1 MGRWVIDDERASVR
15 ISVRPGPPGLALT
28 VRGITGT
35 FDITIGDDDRPDLHH
50 PITGPFALAVADLDV
65 GPAPVTRL
73 ARTLLRQGDDEV
85 GVEGAIRDTE
95 RTKGHGD
102 DAFRFVIDV
111 TVRGRTD
118 TIKGEGLT
126 GVAGPDGL
134 RVEGR
139 TFIDPRGLG
148 IKIPLTG
155 RMRSVADWDLW
166 LTAG

>member
-1 MGRWVIDDERASVR
+1 VGQWDIDEERASVR

-35 FDITIGDDDRPDLHH
+35 FAIALGDDDRPDLRN
-50 PITGPFALAVADLDV
+50 PITGPFALAIADLDI
-65 GPAPVTRL
+65 GPAPITRI
-73 ARTLLRQGDDEV
+73 ARSLVGGRDDV

-95 RTKGHGD
+95 RTNGHED

-118 TIKGEGLT
+118 TIEGEGRT
-126 GVAGPDGL
+126 GVAGSDGL
-134 RVEGR
+134 QVEGR

-148 IKIPLTG
+148 IRVPLG
-155 RMRSVADWDLW
+155 GKMRSVADWDLW
-166 LTAG
+166 LTPR